1 MFQSNTKNSGE
12 PLLYGD
18 ILSLKSGIP
27 HLMSWGLGVEKIEPF
42 SEVHAS

>member
-18 ILSLKSGIP
+18 ILLLKSGMP
-27 HLMSWGLGVEKIEPF
+27 HMM
-42 SEVHAS
+42 